1 MFCRRVIRVTT
12 MQFKRL
18 PAGGPPRIRPQG
30 SGYRA
35 PPGPVSLHRGCTSLC
50 QCRAVTV
57 TVTGD
62 AATVAA
68 GRRPLNL
75 SG

>member
-1 MFCRRVIRVTT
+1 MFYRRVIRVNSNAS
-12 MQFKRL
+12 R
-18 PAGGPPRIRPQG
+18 PAGRPEIRPPG

-62 AATVAA
+62 TATVAA
-68 GRRPLNL
+68 GRCPLNL